1 MFAGLELTQEM
12 VDYIKSP
19 GFRIEEKLENGH
31 TVVWTY
37 DAVNEKLV
45 STITAPEANRI
56 LLENAQIRQESNKS
70 FKGDIHYIARIP
82 KLALAN
88 HIKARGMSHSDFMSD
103 ANELR
108 KLLNGEDGQPF
119 RVKNGKV

>member
-12 VDYIKSP
+12 IDYIKSP

-31 TVVWTY
+31 AVTWTY

-45 STITAPEANRI
+45 STISAPAANKI
-56 LLENAQIRQESNKS
+56 LIENAAIRQEGNKS

-88 HIKARGMSHSDFMSD
+88 HIKARGLSHSDFMSD
-103 ANELR
+103 AAELR
-108 KLLNGEDGQPF
+108 KLLNSDDGHPF
-119 RVKNGKV
+119 RVKAGKV